1 MSMRKRMNKRGDIP
15 VTILVLGVVVI
26 CVFAILSFFISNKSV
41 NSSFSA
47 VDAVEGASIIKE
59 KISLYENLGY
69 NKEEIK
75 TILDLKEDSQGKIV
89 VEQFDVK
96 ATTTVRFPWP

>member
-1 MSMRKRMNKRGDIP
+1 MDKHGDIP
-15 VTILVLGVVVI
+15 TTILVLGVVAI
-26 CVFAILSFFISNKSV
+26 CVLAILSFSISNKSV

-59 KISLYENLGY
+59 KISFYENLGY
-69 NKEEIK
+69 NKDEIK
-75 TILDLKEDSQGKIV
+75 TILDLHEDSQGKIV
-89 VEQFDVK
+89 VEQFDVV